1 MKNKL
6 QNPFSYL
13 MAGTVLFFAC
23 CQSDD
28 STIPKQELAVS
39 DAREWLESSRP
50 DLEVLKFAES
60 INWDNAIVLD
70 NNGEQAIEVPLALM
84 GNATTNVVQ
93 DSAYKPF
100 MRLLLIKNPDGS
112 YKAFS
117 IDYTTDDRSFDN
129 NDRSFNILNIGTHFS
144 GYITIQKNGGGIA
157 YSAEYQNGEFS
168 GLHNYDSGENQASRL
183 VCTYYV
189 TVENYT
195 TCSSWVWLPDYNPG
209 NPTTLPPGYMPGIS
223 GPLLPIVLPPI
234 DPCLAASIATTTAAN
249 AGFLNARNT
258 VLQAGSDG
266 REHSITLGA
275 PYGGVYSQAKMN
287 NGGPNDVPVNETHPG
302 AFAAIHNHPNN
313 TPLSTGDIYAAVSL
327 NIKNAGFS
335 TSIILTGGETYAIV
349 VNDLPA
355 AQNFVKNNPPDISP
369 NYPPEFP
376 DNIFDQI
383 LDVRSKLGDS
393 LEARTAAIAWALDQN
408 NAGITLMKQDAAGKF
423 NRLKLEKNAAGT
435 FIPVPCN

>member
-1 MKNKL
+1 MKNIL
-6 QNPFSYL
+6 QRSFL
-13 MAGTVLFFAC
+13 TILAGASLLFASC
-23 CQSDD
+23 HNDENGILEQ
-28 STIPKQELAVS
+28 KMAVS
-39 DAREWLESSRP
+39 DAREWLQANKP
-50 DLEVLKFAES
+50 ALEALKFTES
-60 INWDNAIVLD
+60 INWNNAIVLD

-84 GNATTNVVQ
+84 GNAATNVVQ

-129 NDRSFNILNIGTHFS
+129 NDTSFNILNIGLRFS
-144 GYITIQKNGGGIA
+144 GYITIQKNGGSVA
-157 YSAEYQNGEFS
+157 YSGEYQNGAFI
-168 GLHNYDSGENQASRL
+168 GLHNYDTGDNHASRL

-189 TVENYT
+189 TVETYT
-195 TCSSWVWLPDYNPG
+195 TCSNWAWLPDYDVYNPG
-209 NPTTLPPGYMPGIS
+209 KLPPGYMPGIS
-223 GPLLPIVLPPI
+223 GPLYPNGVPAF
-234 DPCLAASIATTTAAN
+234 DPCIAASGTTLIASN
-249 AGFLNARNT
+249 AGFLSAKEA
-258 VLQAGSDG
+258 VLKAGADG

-275 PYGGVYSQAKMN
+275 PSGGVYSQAKMN

-313 TPLSTGDIYAAVSL
+313 TPLSTGDIYAAVAL
-327 NIKNAGFS
+327 NSKSSAFY

-349 VNDLPA
+349 VNNLPA
-355 AQNFVKNNPPDISP
+355 AKEFVKNFPPDISP

-376 DNIFDQI
+376 DAIFDQV

-408 NAGITLMKQDAAGKF
+408 NAGITLMKQDATGKF
-423 NRLKLEKNAAGT
+423 NRFKLEKNASGT
-435 FIPVPCN
+435 FIPVPCK